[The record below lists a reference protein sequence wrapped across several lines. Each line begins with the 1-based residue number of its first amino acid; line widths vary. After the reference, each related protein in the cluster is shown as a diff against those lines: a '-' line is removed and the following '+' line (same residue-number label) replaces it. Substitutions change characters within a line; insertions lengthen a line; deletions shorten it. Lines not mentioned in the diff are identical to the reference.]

1 MDKAKLE
8 GEYKWLKTAYD
19 RALELSSERLQGWND
34 SQARLKGVSEELQ
47 ASIAKLNGRIKELE
61 DQLLAK
67 DEQLKEVWYFYNK
80 EVAWSRLAKQD
91 RFLQVRQLEKEIAS
105 LKREVASWKG
115 ALTDSQSTRLV
126 CQNTWAGGEE

>member
-8 GEYKWLKTAYD
+8 GEYQWLKTAYD
-19 RALELSSERLQGWND
+19 RALELSSERLQGWNE
-34 SQARLKGVSEELQ
+34 SQARLKGVSEELH

-80 EVAWSRLAKQD
+80 EVAWSRLAKQE
-91 RFLQVRQLEKEIAS
+91 RFLQVRQLEKETP
-105 LKREVASWKG
+105 L
-115 ALTDSQSTRLV
+115 
-126 CQNTWAGGEE
+126 